1 MAVPRIEALADAIM
15 AFEGW
20 HPGDRPYRNRNPGDL
35 RFSPLAID
43 TDRGG
48 YAVFDTF
55 AHGYRGLLQDLHAK
69 CSGNTVTDLEPTSTL
84 QDLINVW
91 APSSDH
97 NDPHR
102 YVDFVARFVSTALGQ
117 QVNISTPLSFFTVD
131 EVQA

>member
-55 AHGYRGLLQDLHAK
+55 AHGYRGLLQDLQAK
-69 CSGNTVTDLEPTSTL
+69 CCGNTVTDLKPTSTL
-84 QDLINVW
+84 QDLVDVW
-91 APSSDH
+91 APAADH
-97 NDPHR
+97 NDPLR
-102 YVDFVARFVSTALGQ
+102 YAEFVARFIATALNMKITLATQ
-117 QVNISTPLSFFTVD
+117 LSFFTAD
-131 EVQA
+131 EANP